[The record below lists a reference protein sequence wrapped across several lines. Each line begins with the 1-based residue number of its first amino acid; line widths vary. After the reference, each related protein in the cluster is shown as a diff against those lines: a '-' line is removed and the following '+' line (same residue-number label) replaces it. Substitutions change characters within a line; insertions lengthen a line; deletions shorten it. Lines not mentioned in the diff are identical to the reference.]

1 MHGTNV
7 GGTRTMEQDIRS
19 KFVYLAGLFD
29 GEGNITYKKY
39 WADKPNG
46 RYKCWRIQMEIVMTH
61 KPTVQWC
68 CDTFGGNL
76 REKPRKGHKMQYRW
90 RRGFREAYEIAKI
103 IAPHAIT
110 KKEELINII
119 NHYKIDRDRGTH
131 SAKGVSLDL
140 SDEGISKPEQRLSA
154 LEERV
159 PDVVSPLTK

>member
-1 MHGTNV
+1 MYMHGTNV
-7 GGTRTMEQDIRS
+7 GGTRIMEQDIKS
-19 KFVYLAGLFD
+19 KFAYLAGLFD

-39 WADKPNG
+39 WEDKPKG

-119 NHYKIDRDRGTH
+119 NHYKIDRDRGTNP
-131 SAKGVSLDL
+131 ATGVSLDL
-140 SDEGISKPEQRLSA
+140 SDDAQASDESRRLKA
-154 LEERV
+154 RV
-159 PDVVSPLTK
+159 PFAAEGL